1 MSDVPRTD
9 VLSDLQ
15 RRGLVAHSTDPA
27 ALARELAA
35 GPVTLYCGFDPTAP
49 SLHIGNLLQILTL
62 RRFQDAGHRP
72 LALVGGA
79 TGLIGDPRPTA
90 ERVLNSPET
99 VRDWVERIRAQ
110 LQPFLR
116 FEGPGA
122 AVIVNNLDWLGGL
135 SAIELLRDLG
145 KHFRVGRMLAK
156 EAVSARLASEHGI
169 SYTEFSYQILQATD
183 FLELHRR
190 HGCRLQTG
198 GSDQWGNLT
207 AGVDL
212 VHRVEGAS
220 VHALTTPLVT
230 KADGT
235 KFGKTEAG
243 TVWLDPDMTSPY
255 AFYQFWL
262 ASDDRDVL
270 RLLRL
275 FTFAAE
281 DELAAL
287 EAETAAAP
295 QRRAAQRRLAAEV
308 TELVHGRAALE
319 AVRAASAALFGGGEL
334 GALDRRTLVDA
345 ARELPRLAVPTGTPV
360 VDALAGTGLAPSRS
374 AARRSVEE
382 GAVHVNNVRVTD
394 TAETLE
400 TRHFLHGEVAV
411 LRRGRRALSAAVR
424 PGGAADV
431 GRGLAAHPPDQAGVG
446 VGAGQRP
453 T

>member
-1 MSDVPRTD
+1 MNDVRRTD
-9 VLSDLQ
+9 VLGDLG
-15 RRGLVAHSTDPA
+15 RRGLVAQSTDPE
-27 ALARELAA
+27 ALAVELAA

-49 SLHIGNLLQILTL
+49 SLHVGNLLQILTL

-90 ERVLNSPET
+90 ERVLHSPET
-99 VRDWVERIRAQ
+99 VREWVERIRAQ
-110 LQPFLR
+110 LQPLLR
-116 FEGPGA
+116 FDGTNG
-122 AVIVNNLDWLGGL
+122 AVIVDNLDWLGRV
-135 SAIELLRDLG
+135 SAIELLRDVG

-156 EAVSARLASEHGI
+156 EAVSARLASQHGI

-183 FLELHRR
+183 YLELYRR

-220 VHALTTPLVT
+220 VHALTTPLLT

-243 TVWLDPDMTSPY
+243 TVWLDADMTSPY

-262 ASDDRDVL
+262 ATDDRDVV

-275 FTFAAE
+275 FTFATE
-281 DELAAL
+281 EELAAL
-287 EAETAAAP
+287 ESETADAP
-295 QRRAAQRRLAAEV
+295 QRRSAHRRLAADV

-319 AVRAASAALFGGGEL
+319 AVRDASAALFGGGTL
-334 GALDRRTLVDA
+334 AALDPRTLVDA
-345 ARELPRLAVPTGTPV
+345 ARELPRHPVPWGTPV
-360 VDALAGTGLAPSRS
+360 VEALVGTGLAPSRA
-374 AARRSVEE
+374 AARRSVGE
-382 GAVHVNNVRVTD
+382 GAVHVNNVKVTD
-394 TAETLE
+394 TDETLE
-400 TRHFLHGEVAV
+400 AEHFLHGEVAI

-424 PGGAADV
+424 PGGAAD
-431 GRGLAAHPPDQAGVG
+431 GGTAA
-446 VGAGQRP
+446 
-453 T
+453 

>member
-1 MSDVPRTD
+1 MSDAPRTD
-9 VLSDLQ
+9 VLSDL
-15 RRGLVAHSTDPA
+15 RWRGLLAQSTDPE

-90 ERVLNSPET
+90 ERVLNSPAT

-116 FEGPGA
+116 FDGPGG
-122 AVIVNNLDWLGGL
+122 AVVVDNLDWLGGM
-135 SAIELLRDLG
+135 SAIDLLRDVG
-145 KHFRVGRMLAK
+145 KHFRVGRMLGK

-169 SYTEFSYQILQATD
+169 SYTEFSYQILQAAD

-212 VHRVEGAS
+212 VHRVEGVS

-243 TVWLDPDMTSPY
+243 TVWLDRDLTSPY

-262 ASDDRDVL
+262 TSDDRDVD

-275 FTFAAE
+275 FTFATE

-287 EAETAAAP
+287 ATETAQAP
-295 QRRAAQRRLAAEV
+295 QRRAAQRRLAADV
-308 TELVHGRAALE
+308 TELVHGRAALD
-319 AVRAASAALFGGGEL
+319 AVRDASAALFGGGEL
-334 GALDRRTLVDA
+334 GGLDRRTLVDA
-345 ARELPRLAVPTGTPV
+345 ARELPRRPVPPGTPV
-360 VDALAGTGLAPSRS
+360 VEALAGTGLAPSRS
-374 AARRSVEE
+374 AARRSVDE
-382 GAVHVNNVRVTD
+382 GAVHVNNVKVTD
-394 TAETLE
+394 SAETLE
-400 TRHFLHGEVAV
+400 TRHYLHGEVAV
-411 LRRGRRALSAAVR
+411 LRRGRRALAAAVR
-424 PGGAADV
+424 PGGD
-431 GRGLAAHPPDQAGVG
+431 LDTPAG
-446 VGAGQRP
+446 
-453 T
+453 

>member
-1 MSDVPRTD
+1 VPRTDVPRTDVPRTD
-9 VLSDLQ
+9 VLSDLR
-15 RRGLVAHSTDPA
+15 RRGLVAQSTDPE
-27 ALARELAA
+27 ALARDLAA
-35 GPVTLYCGFDPTAP
+35 GPLTLYCGFDPTAP

-99 VRDWVERIRAQ
+99 VRAWVERIRAQ
-110 LQPFLR
+110 LQPFLE
-116 FEGPGA
+116 FGGPGG
-122 AVIVNNLDWLGGL
+122 AVIVDNLDWLGGV
-135 SAIELLRDLG
+135 SAIELLRDVG

-183 FLELHRR
+183 FLELYRR

-212 VHRVEGAS
+212 VHRVEGVS

-230 KADGT
+230 RADGS

-243 TVWLDPDMTSPY
+243 TVWLDPDLTSPY

-262 ASDDRDVL
+262 TSDDRDVV

-275 FTFAAE
+275 FTFATE
-281 DELAAL
+281 DDIAAL
-287 EAETAAAP
+287 EAETAQAP
-295 QRRAAQRRLAAEV
+295 QRRAAQQRLAAEV
-308 TELVHGRAALE
+308 TGLVHGRAALD
-319 AVRAASAALFGGGEL
+319 AVRDASAALFGGGDL
-334 GALDRRTLVDA
+334 AALDRRTLVDA
-345 ARELPRLAVPTGTPV
+345 ARELPWQAVPAGTPV
-360 VDALAGTGLAPSRS
+360 VEAIAGTGLAPSRS
-374 AARRSVEE
+374 AARRSVDE
-382 GAVHVNNVRVTD
+382 GAVRVNNLPVTD
-394 TAETLE
+394 VAETLE
-400 TRHFLHGEVAV
+400 PRHYLHGEVAI
-411 LRRGRRALSAAVR
+411 LRRGRRALAAAVR
-424 PGGAADV
+424 PGGAVD
-431 GRGLAAHPPDQAGVG
+431 GG
-446 VGAGQRP
+446 GAP
-453 T
+453 

>member
-1 MSDVPRTD
+1 
-9 VLSDLQ
+9 
-15 RRGLVAHSTDPA
+15 VAQSTDPE
-27 ALARELAA
+27 ALARDLAA

-49 SLHIGNLLQILTL
+49 SLHIGSLLQILTL
-62 RRFQDAGHRP
+62 RRFQEAGHRP

-99 VRDWVERIRAQ
+99 VRAWVERIRVQ
-110 LQPFLR
+110 LEPLLEFD
-116 FEGPGA
+116 GPTG
-122 AVIVNNLDWLGGL
+122 AVIVDNLDWLGGV
-135 SAIELLRDLG
+135 SAIELLRDVG

-156 EAVSARLASEHGI
+156 EAVSTRLASEHGI

-183 FLELHRR
+183 FLELYRR

-212 VHRVEGAS
+212 VHRVAGVS

-230 KADGT
+230 KADGS
-235 KFGKTEAG
+235 KFGKTETG
-243 TVWLDPDMTSPY
+243 TVWLDPEMTSPY

-262 ASDDRDVL
+262 ASDDRDVV

-275 FTFAAE
+275 FTFATE
-281 DELAAL
+281 DELAHL
-287 EAETAAAP
+287 EAETAQAP

-308 TELVHGRAALE
+308 TGLVHGRAALD
-319 AVRAASAALFGGGEL
+319 AVRDASAALFGGGDL

-345 ARELPRLAVPTGTPV
+345 ARELPCRAVPPGTPV
-360 VDALAGTGLAPSRS
+360 VEAIAGTGLAASRS
-374 AARRSVEE
+374 AARRSVDE
-382 GAVHVNNVRVTD
+382 GAVHVNNLKVTD
-394 TAETLE
+394 IAAALE
-400 TRHFLHGEVAV
+400 PRHYLHGEVAI
-411 LRRGRRALSAAVR
+411 LRRGRRALAAAVR
-424 PGGAADV
+424 PGGELDGAVHRDA
-431 GRGLAAHPPDQAGVG
+431 
-446 VGAGQRP
+446 AGQRS